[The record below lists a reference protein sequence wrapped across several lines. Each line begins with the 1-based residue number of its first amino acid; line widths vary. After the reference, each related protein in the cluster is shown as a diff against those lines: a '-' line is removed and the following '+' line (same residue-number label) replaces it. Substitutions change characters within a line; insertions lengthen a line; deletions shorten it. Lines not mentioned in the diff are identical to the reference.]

1 MKIKKDDKVIVLSG
15 KDKGK
20 TGKVISADP
29 KSLKVIV
36 EGVNVATKHQK
47 AKKQGQDGGIIKV
60 ETPIYAC
67 KVQLVCPKCGK
78 ATRVAHKITD
88 GKKTRVGKVVSD
100 KMDKTV
106 VVIVEDRVAHKTY
119 KKIIGRTYRLK
130 AHDENNECGVGDIVR
145 VMETRPLSKDKRW
158 RVVEIV
164 EKAK

>member
-47 AKKQGQDGGIIKV
+47 AQKKGQDGGIIKV

-67 KVQLVCPKCGK
+67 KVQLVCNACGK
-78 ATRVAHKITD
+78 GVRAGYKFVD
-88 GKKTRVGKVVSD
+88 GKK
-100 KMDKTV
+100 
-106 VVIVEDRVAHKTY
+106 
-119 KKIIGRTYRLK
+119 
-130 AHDENNECGVGDIVR
+130 VR
-145 VMETRPLSKDKRW
+145 VCRKCGA
-158 RVVEIV
+158 EI
-164 EKAK
+164 